1 MESTKLIKVKRML
14 GFLTD
19 AERLEFSEVSSE
31 SRQWSVGIR
40 RFMLICK
47 RLLLNADKMM
57 FKQPCLLNI
66 SPVSPSSQQLKGFEV
81 ENLHCAFYS
90 RLDVG
95 YSTNIQIYIQGCF
108 IN

>member
-1 MESTKLIKVKRML
+1 VRSYLMESTQHVKMKRML
-14 GFLTD
+14 DILTD
-19 AERLEFSEVSSE
+19 AERPEFSEVSSE

-66 SPVSPSSQQLKGFEV
+66 IDQFPQTQEFS
-81 ENLHCAFYS
+81 
-90 RLDVG
+90 
-95 YSTNIQIYIQGCF
+95 
-108 IN
+108 